1 MAYSQ
6 PDSPKKEWSMK
17 KRYSEEQLFGLVK
30 EAAPGMPVVE
40 LYRAHRFSNA
50 SYYNWKG
57 QVWRHE
63 NL

>member
-1 MAYSQ
+1 
-6 PDSPKKEWSMK
+6 MK